1 MENTEKKEPV
11 YFAKFIVLSVIFWLL
26 AASWLG
32 IVYYYFTFFQ
42 LASSIG
48 SVSQIILTYL
58 SPYISLDPGIEMLH
72 ISDQII
78 AFAVLSSLSY
88 AAIYLSERIS
98 SKNNISKKY
107 PNFNKSR
114 KWVRSILV
122 IWIAIIV
129 SSAIEYTQIF
139 IPGQSVRLIDIL
151 IALMGV
157 CVVLLLIRIIMS
169 IAFLFGVLLM
179 RRNQSRD

>member
-1 MENTEKKEPV
+1 MEITEKKEPV
-11 YFAKFIVLSVIFWLL
+11 YFAKFIVLSAVVWLL

-32 IVYYYFTFFQ
+32 IIYYYFTIFQ
-42 LASSIG
+42 LAPSID

-58 SPYISLDPGIEMLH
+58 SPYISLNPSTEMLH

-78 AFAVLSSLSY
+78 AFVVLSILSY
-88 AAIYLSERIS
+88 IAVYLSGRIS
-98 SKNNISKKY
+98 NKSIISIKY
-107 PNFNKSR
+107 PKFNKSR
-114 KWVRSILV
+114 KWVHSILV

-151 IALMGV
+151 IELMGV
-157 CVVLLLIRIIMS
+157 CAVLLLIRIIMS
-169 IAFLFGVLLM
+169 VAFLFGILLN
-179 RRNQSRD
+179 RRKQSRM